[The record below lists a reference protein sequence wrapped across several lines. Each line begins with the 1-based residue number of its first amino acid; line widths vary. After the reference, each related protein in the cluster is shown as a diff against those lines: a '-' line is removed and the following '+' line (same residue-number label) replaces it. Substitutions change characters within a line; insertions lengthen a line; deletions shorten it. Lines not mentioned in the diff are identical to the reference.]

1 MKTVNLSQRSEQWL
15 EWRKGGITATDACIL
30 LNRSPYKTE
39 WRLWAEKTGYAREV
53 DLSLNP
59 LVRQGVEN

>member
-1 MKTVNLSQRSEQWL
+1 MKIVNLSQRSEQWL

-59 LVRQGVEN
+59 LVRQGV